1 MFGLLVFLIEFE
13 PLRTSQSILKGSP
26 DGRHL
31 FGQES
36 FFCKRTF
43 PCLWGGVF
51 LYAEKYKEDTAIRIK
66 TCFKIP
72 YS

>member
-36 FFCKRTF
+36 FFVKEHS
-43 PCLWGGVF
+43 LVYGGGVF
-51 LYAEKYKEDTAIRIK
+51 LYVEKYKEDTAIRIK

>member
-1 MFGLLVFLIEFE
+1 MQKELLPFE
-13 PLRTSQSILKGSP
+13 SLRTSQCILKGSP

-36 FFCKRTF
+36 FFVKEHS
-43 PCLWGGVF
+43 LVYGGVF